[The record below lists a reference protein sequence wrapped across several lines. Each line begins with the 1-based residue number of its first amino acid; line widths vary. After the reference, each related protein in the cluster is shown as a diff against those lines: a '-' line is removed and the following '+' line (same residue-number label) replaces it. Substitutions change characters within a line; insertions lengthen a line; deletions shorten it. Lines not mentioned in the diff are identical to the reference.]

1 MKFAPGD
8 LVRNVKTNEDGKVIE
23 AYEHNGEAMY
33 MMSVP
38 KDSAG
43 WSSGARVGY
52 WSEDEVDC
60 STNDSL
66 GEERCA

>member
-8 LVRNVKTNEDGKVIE
+8 LVRNVTTNEDGKVIE
-23 AYEHNGEAMY
+23 AYEHNGVAMY
-33 MMSVP
+33 MVSVP

-43 WSSGARVGY
+43 WSLGARIGY
-52 WSEDEVDC
+52 WSEENVDS

-66 GEERCA
+66 GEEQCA

>member
-1 MKFAPGD
+1 M
-8 LVRNVKTNEDGKVIE
+8 V
-23 AYEHNGEAMY
+23 
-33 MMSVP
+33 SVP

>member
-23 AYEHNGEAMY
+23 AYEHNGAAMY
-33 MMSVP
+33 MVSVP
-38 KDSAG
+38 KDLAG
-43 WSSGARVGY
+43 WSSGARVEY
-52 WSEDEVDC
+52 WSEDDVDC

-66 GEERCA
+66 GEEQCA